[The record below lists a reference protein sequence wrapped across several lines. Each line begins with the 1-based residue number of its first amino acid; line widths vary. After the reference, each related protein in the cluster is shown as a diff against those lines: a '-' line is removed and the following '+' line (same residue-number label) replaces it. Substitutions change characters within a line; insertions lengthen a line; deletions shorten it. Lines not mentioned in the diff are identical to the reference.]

1 MNEGSASG
9 GPDER
14 RSADSTPSPTAAA
27 WTGTT
32 GGGAATVEDRPAQ
45 DGPVEDRPVVAGDGG
60 EGGRDEGST
69 GTSAAEGGARQR
81 LRPRD
86 RGVAMLA
93 GAGVVLVLVAG
104 GVGVRVAV
112 GAGDR
117 DEPRLAGGASTAT
130 VEAAPPG
137 AAGSTPTA
145 IAGVATTRPDGSWGP
160 VSGQS
165 PVAARTELAA
175 AGVRPLGVRIP
186 AIGVDATSLVPLA
199 IIPATGELAA
209 PARFEQAG
217 WYAGGPV
224 PGEPGP
230 AVIAAHV
237 DSRAG
242 PAVFFRLKE
251 LRPGDKVT
259 VPRSDGITATFTVT
273 GVERYPKNAFP
284 TQKVHGP
291 TPDRAL
297 RLITCGGSFD
307 HAKRSYRDNI
317 VVYAVRTA

>member
-1 MNEGSASG
+1 M
-9 GPDER
+9 
-14 RSADSTPSPTAAA
+14 AAA
-27 WTGTT
+27 RSTRGTAT
-32 GGGAATVEDRPAQ
+32 SGAEPGDRSYDEVAADRPAGRGGTAGVVGAVRE
-45 DGPVEDRPVVAGDGG
+45 DGPAGQENAAVG
-60 EGGRDEGST
+60 GGR
-69 GTSAAEGGARQR
+69 R
-81 LRPRD
+81 LRRLRRRD
-86 RGVAMLA
+86 RGVAVLA
-93 GAGVVLVLVAG
+93 GAGVALVLAAG
-104 GVGVRVAV
+104 GIGVRAAA

-117 DEPRLAGGASTAT
+117 GEPPIAG
-130 VEAAPPG
+130 AAPSASVG
-137 AAGSTPTA
+137 PTA
-145 IAGVATTRPDGSWGP
+145 SAGPTAVAGVATARPEASWGR
-160 VSGQS
+160 VSRQS
-165 PVAARTELAA
+165 PVAAPTARAA
-175 AGVRPLGVRIP
+175 AGTTPLGVRIP

-209 PARFEQAG
+209 PVEFDQTG
-217 WYAGGPV
+217 WYAAGPV

-251 LRPGDKVT
+251 LKPGDKVY
-259 VPRSDGITATFTVT
+259 VPRSDGITVTFTVT

-307 HAKRSYRDNI
+307 YAKRSYRDNI
-317 VVYAVRTA
+317 VVYAVRTG